1 MLESPDALTAAGR
14 RPPSQLWQRFA
25 GDGEVPA
32 TASARARPWRDEAD
46 DRPIASQLR
55 QRPAVTSGLVA
66 RLSDPDVNSGAL
78 T

>member
-1 MLESPDALTAAGR
+1 MLESPDAPTATVR
-14 RPPSQLWQRFA
+14 RPPGKDWQRFA
-25 GDGEVPA
+25 DDGGVPA
-32 TASARARPWRDEAD
+32 TASAWVCPGRDEAD
-46 DRPIASQLR
+46 DRPTVRQLR